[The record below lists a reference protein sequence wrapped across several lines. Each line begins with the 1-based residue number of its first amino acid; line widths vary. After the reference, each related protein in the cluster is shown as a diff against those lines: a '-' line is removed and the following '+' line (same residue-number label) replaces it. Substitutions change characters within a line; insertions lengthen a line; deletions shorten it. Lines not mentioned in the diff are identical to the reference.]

1 MALTTYTLGTQ
12 ETKKLTNDLI
22 VKNVTVDASST
33 NVDQSADGT
42 IELFKIPKGAY
53 VRSVSIY
60 IATVEDSAATLTIG
74 DGADVDGYLAG
85 IDATVAGLTESLKP
99 INTAAYA
106 ATGGKVYTA
115 ADTIDLVT
123 SADLDTLVAHCQVV
137 YSIFEA
143 LD

>member
-12 ETKKLTNDLI
+12 AAKKLNNELV
-22 VKNVTVDASST
+22 VKNVTVDASTT
-33 NVDQSADGT
+33 NVDQSVDGT
-42 IELFKIPKGAY
+42 IELFKIPQGALVY
-53 VRSVSIY
+53 SVSIY

-74 DGADVDGYLAG
+74 DGDDVDGYLAG
-85 IDATVAGLTESLKP
+85 IDATSAGLVKSDKP
-99 INTAAYA
+99 INTAAFA
-106 ATGGKVYTA
+106 AAGGKVYTA

-137 YSIFEA
+137 YSIVEA

>member
-12 ETKKLTNDLI
+12 ETKKLTNDVV
-22 VKNVTVDASST
+22 VKNVTVNAAT
-33 NVDQSADGT
+33 TAVDQSVDGV
-42 IELFKIPKGAY
+42 IELFKIPQGALVY
-53 VRSVSIY
+53 SVSIY

-85 IDATVAGLTESLKP
+85 VDATSAILSKSDKP
-99 INTAAYA
+99 INAALYA
-106 ATGGKVYTA
+106 AKGGKVYPA

-137 YSIFEA
+137 YTIMEA

>member
-12 ETKKLTNDLI
+12 ETKKLTNDVI
-22 VKNVTVDASST
+22 VKSVTVNAATT
-33 NVDQSADGT
+33 NVDQSVDGV
-42 IELFKIPKGAY
+42 IELFKVPAGAL
-53 VRSVSIY
+53 VESVSIY

-74 DGADVDGYLAG
+74 DGADVDGFLAG
-85 IDATVAGLTESLKP
+85 IDATSAILTKSDKP

-106 ATGGKVYTA
+106 ALGGKVYTA

-123 SADLDTLVAHCQVV
+123 SADLDTLVAHCQIK
-137 YSIFEA
+137 YSIMEA